1 MHNQNALLEVDGL
14 TISHHK
20 EGVTFS
26 VVSEVSFT
34 IKKGETV
41 SLVGESGCG
50 KTSIAKAILGIAT
63 ISSGKITY
71 RKKKK
76 FDRKHIQMIFQDP
89 YSSLNPRMTIE
100 EIIEEPLIVYKLGGK
115 AKRKARV
122 EELFGKVKLPLSY
135 RSRYP
140 HELSGGERQ
149 RVSIARAL
157 SCKPE
162 LLICDEPTHA
172 LDVSVQASI
181 INLLKDLRDSY
192 NLSILFI
199 SHDLCLVKNISDRCL
214 VMYRGKIVEAAS
226 VVELFSKP
234 QHPFTKRLLASIP
247 HFEKEAPLYIN
258 TEPKREVYKEPIT
271 MKSPILHSYVNN
283 LQKSISLFTKKNLS
297 ANTTQGKC
305 PYLGKCKDRTY
316 ICETTPVGKLS
327 NKSDHQTLCHLAGK
341 NK

>member
-1 MHNQNALLEVDGL
+1 MHRQNALLEVDGL
-14 TISHHK
+14 TITHHK
-20 EGVTFS
+20 AGVTVS
-26 VVSEVSFT
+26 VVNEVSFT

-71 RKKKK
+71 RKKKR
-76 FDRKHIQMIFQDP
+76 FERKHIQMIFQDP

-100 EIIEEPLIVYKLGGK
+100 EIIEEPLIVYKLGK
-115 AKRKARV
+115 KRERKARV
-122 EELFGKVKLPLSY
+122 EELFEKVKLPLSY
-135 RSRYP
+135 RYRYP

-157 SCKPE
+157 SCRPE

-181 INLLKDLRDSY
+181 INLLKDLRDTY

-214 VMYRGKIVEAAS
+214 VMYRGQIVETAS
-226 VVELFSKP
+226 VEDLFSNP
-234 QHPFTKRLLASIP
+234 LHPFTKRLLSAIP
-247 HFEKEAPLYIN
+247 RFEKEAPLYIN
-258 TEPKREVYKEPIT
+258 TEPKREAYKEPIT
-271 MKSPILHSYVNN
+271 IESPLLHSYVNN
-283 LQKSISLFTKKNLS
+283 LQKSISLFTKKNLT

-316 ICETTPVGKLS
+316 ICETKPIEKLG
-327 NKSDHQTLCHLAGK
+327 DGPGHQTLCHLVIK
-341 NK
+341 K